1 MIGSKALQAIAMK
14 EVVDE
19 SHQRQESVIDDLR
32 RRLFEANKTKVFRRS
47 AKEALGQ
54 LVGEII
60 DEVDGRKPIR
70 LSDPNNTELRNSF
83 YVDTMAEKVKKH
95 AAGLP
100 PAPDGTRIAMDKATI
115 ADFKAKRQIK

>member
-1 MIGSKALQAIAMK
+1 MFGAKTLQAIAMQ
-14 EVVDE
+14 EVVND
-19 SHQRQESVIDDLR
+19 SHARQGEVIDDLR
-32 RRLFEANKTKVFRRS
+32 KRLFEANKTKVFRRS

-100 PAPDGTRIAMDKATI
+100 PAPDGSRIAMDKETI